1 MKQGL
6 EVGSGDESKAPNTR
20 VRDVVPVRRVKLVL
34 GLQNLFKEFGII
46 LVIEGR
52 ITTEPGQGETHS
64 HFYRQCTHWL
74 PEGALV
80 RC

>member
-52 ITTEPGQGETHS
+52 ITTEPGQGETQS